1 MVETTSEI
9 TSGTDPER
17 YRSYLLR
24 LWREAPGAPWRCQV
38 HCVGSGQE
46 RRLAGLE
53 RLFDF
58 LEAELSEAS
67 RPGEAWNQNQ
77 NKGECVCERED

>member
-1 MVETTSEI
+1 MVETTPEI
-9 TSGTDPER
+9 RTGTEPER

-46 RRLAGLE
+46 RRFPGLE

-58 LEAELSEAS
+58 LESELSEPS
-67 RPGEAWNQNQ
+67 GPGEAWNQNWK
-77 NKGECVCERED
+77 KGE